1 MCLAIPMQVIEVD
14 GGMARVEQE
23 GVTRKVRVDF
33 IPDLQPGDYVLI
45 HAGIAIE
52 RVNAEEAAETLRLIK
67 EIVDAI
73 P

>member
-1 MCLAIPMQVIEVD
+1 MQVIEVD